1 MVPPPR
7 ESPWKVAYGPSAL
20 TAQVP
25 ASTRKS
31 FIAKSIIWIAGAGI
45 FAFIVLGVCLLM
57 LCCIKRRPEKKTA
70 KKLDDVGVFGGP
82 LSKPTCNDSVFGTT
96 NQEEKGKCE
105 VPNRSTNSIP
115 KVQDEQDVYLK
126 VVTATSECYNGHQS
140 MNTGG
145 GSKLSPLQPPPKHSF
160 PTISGE
166 NITINPATATK
177 ETEKQVMTNSIKVY
191 TVALLQQY
199 TNNFS
204 QENCIGEGTLGPV
217 YRAELPDG
225 KVIFF

>member
-1 MVPPPR
+1 M
-7 ESPWKVAYGPSAL
+7 
-20 TAQVP
+20 
-25 ASTRKS
+25 
-31 FIAKSIIWIAGAGI
+31 F
-45 FAFIVLGVCLLM
+45 
-57 LCCIKRRPEKKTA
+57 CCIKRRPEKKNA
-70 KKLDDVGVFGGP
+70 NKLDDVGVFAGP
-82 LSKPTCNDSVFGTT
+82 LNKPTCNDSVFGAT
-96 NQEEKGKCE
+96 NQEEKGNFE
-105 VPNRSTNSIP
+105 VPNKSTNSIP
-115 KVQDEQDVYLK
+115 KVQEEQDIYLK
-126 VVTATSECYNGHQS
+126 VVCATSECNNGHQS

-166 NITINPATATK
+166 KITINPAIATK

-225 KVIFF
+225 KVM